1 MAPKK
6 VEPSKKM
13 SERLTMSCTKAEAE
27 MIQTAI
33 AIAERHNVSDYM
45 RSVVIPGAKA
55 LVTNQRLFDMAE
67 NFSKPDFFSNIVSE
81 SAMQGFEQNLDDEL
95 EKLTPEMKDSLKGVF
110 GNAVEKHIKKK

>member
-6 VEPSKKM
+6 VDPRKKM

-55 LVTNQRLFDMAE
+55 LVANQRLFDMAE
-67 NFSKPDFFSNIVSE
+67 NFSKPDFFSSMVGE
-81 SAMQGFEQNLDDEL
+81 SAIKGFEEGLENEL
-95 EKLTPEMKDSLKGVF
+95 ENLTPEMKDSLKSVF
-110 GNAVEKHIKKK
+110 GNAVEKNIKKK